1 MTADTD
7 RRMVYAAEDLM
18 MAMMNRGGTAEIA
31 GSTITIPVERK
42 FGNIDNVRDYV
53 DRLHTVFGA
62 DLPAPTVRVR
72 KGQTKAHYE
81 AGTNTIAVPDR
92 TRWALREAVV
102 LHEFAHYLAWQR
114 HRASGHGPLFR
125 AEYRDLLANV
135 IAPEAGFMFTVLY
148 AV

>member
-1 MTADTD
+1 MRADT
-7 RRMVYAAEDLM
+7 RMVYAAEDLM

-81 AGTNTIAVPDR
+81 AGTTPSRCR
-92 TRWALREAVV
+92 TGPGGRYGRPWAAQ
-102 LHEFAHYLAWQR
+102 FAHYLAWQR
-114 HRASGHGPLFR
+114 PGPAARAHCSGP
-125 AEYRDLLANV
+125 V
-135 IAPEAGFMFTVLY
+135 P
-148 AV
+148 